1 MAASEGIDD
10 GGGDEGRIRASAA
23 DIYDRVKGEAA
34 EELDR
39 PAAALAFSGFFA
51 GASVGF
57 GAVASAAATVALAGH
72 SEARLVG
79 AIFFPI
85 GFIIVIIG
93 RAQLFTENTL
103 YPVTLVLDERHYLRA
118 TLRLWA
124 VVLSANL
131 IGALFFAV
139 LVTRT
144 AALAPDIVAKVAE
157 DGHRATLGSWASFF
171 WSAVLG
177 GWAIASVAWLI
188 QSSSVVI
195 GQIALIW
202 TVVFAVGL
210 LGLDHSVSTTI
221 EVMCAAI
228 KSEVHL
234 GRALAWFAA
243 VLLGNIA
250 GGVLITAVLNY
261 GQVRAGHD

>member
-72 SEARLVG
+72 SGARLVG

-93 RAQLFTENTL
+93 RAQLYRKHAVSGDAGT
-103 YPVTLVLDERHYLRA
+103 RRA
-118 TLRLWA
+118 P
-124 VVLSANL
+124 LSARD
-131 IGALFFAV
+131 
-139 LVTRT
+139 T
-144 AALAPDIVAKVAE
+144 PP
-157 DGHRATLGSWASFF
+157 
-171 WSAVLG
+171 
-177 GWAIASVAWLI
+177 
-188 QSSSVVI
+188 
-195 GQIALIW
+195 
-202 TVVFAVGL
+202 
-210 LGLDHSVSTTI
+210 
-221 EVMCAAI
+221 
-228 KSEVHL
+228 L
-234 GRALAWFAA
+234 GRCSERESDRRF
-243 VLLGNIA
+243 VLRCA
-250 GGVLITAVLNY
+250 RDPDGGI
-261 GQVRAGHD
+261 GP